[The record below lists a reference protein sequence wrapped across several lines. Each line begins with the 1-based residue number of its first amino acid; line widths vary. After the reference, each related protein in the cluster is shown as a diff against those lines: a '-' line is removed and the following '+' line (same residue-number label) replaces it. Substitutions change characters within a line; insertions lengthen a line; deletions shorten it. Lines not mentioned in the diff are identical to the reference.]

1 MDSTEYGGCS
11 SVVGA
16 VRTVIVTDSSV
27 NGMSEVADR
36 SSHGDDGPV
45 VLVTGAGSGIGK
57 ATATMFANRGWLVY
71 ATDIETPL
79 PESVATRCRTL
90 ALDVTDAEQCQ
101 TVVDRIVAETGRID
115 VLVNNAGYAVP
126 GVVEDVPIEET
137 KREFDVLVY
146 GVQQLVQLVVPIMRE
161 NGRGR
166 IVTVSSVLGRA
177 AYPGLGVYSAG
188 KAAAESLTDALRM
201 ELRDVPGVDVSLV
214 EAAWVDT
221 EFAAEATETL
231 ADRDRTA
238 SYAPTYAALEDGWA
252 LDGGPLAT
260 TPDAVAETIVHA
272 ATTSTPKARYP
283 VGAPAQFVRW
293 SQWLPASVLDPMR
306 RLFGQASIT
315 ARSLHAALARDRGR
329 LSTEPASVTATGDGS
344 GSEPV
349 SDRSADDRSDSSRTL
364 STGHTVSL
372 PLSTDATIV
381 GATLPAAIDSVRDLL
396 PSGLAPVRVT
406 PSRAAI
412 TFLCVE
418 YERIGDGA
426 IDPYA
431 EFGVLVPATPGT
443 GTPPLSVPLTSE
455 VGAYVWLLP
464 VTTEPA
470 RALGVEGWGYPKSI
484 AEIEL
489 RDDGRRRTTTVTS
502 DGDHI
507 CSIEIKRPR
516 TVSGTVSTRSYT
528 TDEGTIYRQPLTL
541 DGQLGAAPLSTD
553 VSVTFGTHDR
563 AVDLR
568 SLDLGTRAIARMG
581 FEGEFTIHAGEPVD
595 QP

>member
-1 MDSTEYGGCS
+1 MS
-11 SVVGA
+11 GA
-16 VRTVIVTDSSV
+16 VD
-27 NGMSEVADR
+27 EA
-36 SSHGDDGPV
+36 SHAEERV
-45 VLVTGAGSGIGK
+45 VLITGAGSGIGK
-57 ATATMFANRGWLVY
+57 ATATMFADRGWVVY
-71 ATDIETPL
+71 ATDVEIPL
-79 PESVATRCRTL
+79 PESVATSCRPL
-90 ALDVTDAEQCQ
+90 ALDVTDAEQCRD
-101 TVVDRIVAETGRID
+101 VVDRIVAETGRLD
-115 VLVNNAGYAVP
+115 CLVNNAGYAVP
-126 GVVEDVPIEET
+126 GAVEDVPVEET

-146 GVQQLVQLVVPIMRE
+146 GVQRLVQLVMPVMRE
-161 NGRGR
+161 NGWGR

-177 AYPGLGVYSAG
+177 AYPGLGAYSAG
-188 KAAAESLTDALRM
+188 KGAVESLTDALRM

-238 SYAPTYAALEDGWA
+238 SYAPTYAALEDGWV

-272 ATTSTPKARYP
+272 ATTSTPKARYS

-306 RLFGQASIT
+306 RLFGRASIT
-315 ARSLHAALARDRGR
+315 ARSLHAALTRDRGR
-329 LSTEPASVTATGDGS
+329 SSREPAPVTAIGDDS
-344 GSEPV
+344 RSEPV
-349 SDRSADDRSDSSRTL
+349 PNRLDSSRTL

-372 PLSTDATIV
+372 PLSTDASIV
-381 GATLPAAIDSVRDLL
+381 GATLPAAIESVREHL
-396 PSGLAPVRVT
+396 PSGLSPVRVT
-406 PSRAAI
+406 PSRAAV

-418 YERIGDGA
+418 YERIGDGS
-426 IDPYA
+426 IEPYA
-431 EFGVLVPATPGT
+431 EVGILIPATPGT
-443 GTPPLSVPLTSE
+443 GTPPLAAPLTSE

-470 RALGVEGWGYPKSI
+470 RALGVEGWAYPKSI
-484 AEIEL
+484 AEIEFE
-489 RDDGRRRTTTVTS
+489 DDGRRRTTTVTS

-528 TDEGTIYRQPLTL
+528 TDEDTIYRQPLTL
-541 DGQLGAAPLSTD
+541 DGRLGAAPLSTH
-553 VSVTFGTHDR
+553 VSVTLGTHDR
-563 AVDLR
+563 AGDLR
-568 SLDLGTRAIARMG
+568 SLDLGARAIARVG
-581 FEGEFTIHAGEPVD
+581 FEGEFTIHAGVPLD